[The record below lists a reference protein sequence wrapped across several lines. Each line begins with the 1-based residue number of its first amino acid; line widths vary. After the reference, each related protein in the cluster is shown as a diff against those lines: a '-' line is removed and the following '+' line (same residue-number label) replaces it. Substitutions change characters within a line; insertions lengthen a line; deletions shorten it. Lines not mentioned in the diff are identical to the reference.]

1 MRKVSI
7 ITKLSLLCLLFLA
20 TTFKVNAQSVHPLVP
35 DFYTFS
41 SDSLNGFDEE
51 SAKQA
56 ALGANAFGDEFKVYM
71 YFAKRDFIKVKY
83 NLFSKTPSQV
93 PASTAKGGSP
103 NQIAVANC
111 NNEDFEIA
119 GATSAVPST
128 LNVTTTTGVPGW
140 TVTSGSNSGG
150 TSSCTLP
157 GPYTNPPNAC
167 QVISPGSAG
176 LTDAVIGAGYKIW
189 SVFGNTTTTYPA
201 ATTANGFTC
210 YGDWF
215 IKINNQTAGSSVHKL
230 TKTFAVTP
238 NNALFQFAFI
248 AVIQGAHCCCDNAGF
263 ALKVYKQTGCSGV
276 PTLTTC
282 PSFTASPPAGVGC
295 SPTGTCGAGGATTY
309 LNASLG
315 GWYYNKWKVSTM
327 DLSSYI
333 GDCITIEVY
342 AIDCPYSGHAGYV
355 YFDAQCNPMAIIGNG
370 TSFPAGT
377 PQITLPTCGT
387 GNTATITAPPGMGP
401 YVWSGPDPLVNG
413 STAQTVTTSVTGNYT
428 ITMTPPGSCGPSVK
442 QVSVVISPAP
452 NIAISSQTQVSCTST
467 LNAVA
472 IQMASGSPNTSA
484 TPNYTVN
491 FTPAMPTGTVGQTA
505 TTGTYT
511 GFAPGTYTCTITDI
525 AGCTASQVINFA
537 AAPPIGSFSIS
548 APSGTIIGCNPPSI
562 SLNAVNTG
570 SLTNMTYTWVSTT
583 TGTATGSTWTGGAP
597 TGTNVLT
604 VIGADLGAG
613 SCPTTQTI
621 AIVQNTAVPTVTVN
635 PPTGNLACNSTCA
648 SFTASSSTTVN
659 VVGQWFAP
667 PGVATGGPSS
677 TPLVGCFNAPGT
689 YTVVFTN
696 IANGCSNSQTV
707 SVTSNSQVPTMSV
720 TANLGYTITCSV
732 PCVSLAIASNSTVAP
747 ISYSWTNV
755 ATSATVTPANGGYS
769 VCVPGSYIAAFKD
782 GLGCTVTQTVNVMID
797 TSRIFPTAI
806 TNLPSNSFT
815 LTCTNNTLL
824 ATAISNPQLAAN
836 NYSWTVPPNLT
847 TFTNQVVVNLSNITS
862 STSPTNYTVL
872 ATNPANG
879 CVGRQRVQFYK
890 DVFVPR
896 YNAVFTPSAITCA
909 NSCVQLSPQLA
920 TGTST
925 IPITFTFTSP
935 APTFTNNIPGSTF
948 CAPGTYTMDYTNSLN
963 GCSSQTTCVVPL
975 NVTFPSTVAL
985 APVQIPCGQTTTIV
999 TAGTTTTSNTYTYS
1013 WTPPENAGMG
1023 SPNGYSTTVNAPGVY
1038 EVVITNTVNGC
1049 STTNSVLVT
1058 SGSLDVSMTPN
1069 PASGYAPLNVGFS
1082 NTTPF
1087 TSSSG
1092 TVTTTW
1098 NYGNGITVSTT
1109 SLANT
1114 YTGSATP
1121 YPGGSTQYQTAGTY
1135 TVLLVMAQNVGTV
1148 SCVGT
1153 ATALVVVDLPS
1164 ELTVPNV
1171 FTPNGDGVN
1180 DNFTLLT
1187 TNLSEITFTV
1197 FDRWGVKMYDVKSES
1212 GNVSWDGKNFGG
1224 KEVPVGTYFY
1234 ILKAKG
1240 ADGKDYED
1248 KGSISLYR

>member
-1 MRKVSI
+1 MKKKSI
-7 ITKLSLLCLLFLA
+7 VKKLAFLLVALVLSA
-20 TTFKVNAQSVHPLVP
+20 TNANAQFEHPNVAP
-35 DFYTFS
+35 NYIFS
-41 SDSLNGFDEE
+41 ADSIKGFDENAA
-51 SAKQA
+51 SAA
-56 ALGANAFGDEFKVYM
+56 ILADDYVGDEYKVMMYYM
-71 YFAKRDFIKVKY
+71 KRDFVKAKY
-83 NLFSKTPSQV
+83 NLKTVEPIA
-93 PASTAKGGSP
+93 PSTAKGGSP
-103 NQIAVANC
+103 NSIAVANC
-111 NNEDFEIA
+111 VNEDFEEA
-119 GATSAVPST
+119 GLVSAVPGT
-128 LNVTTTTGVPGW
+128 INVTLPTAINGW
-140 TVTSGSNSGG
+140 TVNSGSNTGANASCVYKTMTGNPNAVWVMSGG
-150 TSSCTLP
+150 ST
-157 GPYTNPPNAC
+157 
-167 QVISPGSAG
+167 G
-176 LTDAVIGAGYKIW
+176 LIDPVIGASYPIY
-189 SVFGNTTTTYPA
+189 SVYGNTTTSYPA
-201 ATTANGFTC
+201 ATTLNGFQC
-210 YGDWF
+210 FGDWF
-215 IKINNQTAGSSVHKL
+215 IKMNNNTGGYTAHRLKKNIN
-230 TKTFAVTP
+230 VTP

-248 AVIQGAHCCCDNAGF
+248 AVLQSSHCCCTSGGF
-263 ALKVYKQTGCSGV
+263 SIKVQLGCA
-276 PTLTTC
+276 PATTTLLGC
-282 PSFTASPPAGVGC
+282 PQFTATAPQTAGCPGGAMACSSPSVGNTVTYLPAATAGV
-295 SPTGTCGAGGATTY
+295 S
-309 LNASLG
+309 
-315 GWYYNKWKVSTM
+315 YNRWKQNTL
-327 DLSSYI
+327 DLTSYI
-333 GDCITIEVY
+333 GQCVTIEVE
-342 AIDCPYSGHAGYV
+342 AFDCNAGGHYGYI
-355 YFDAQCNPMAIIGNG
+355 YFDAQCSPMAIIGNG

-377 PQITLPTCGT
+377 PNITLPTCGT
-387 GNTATITAPPGMGP
+387 GNTATITAPPGVGP
-401 YVWSGPDPLVNG
+401 YLWAGPDPLVNG
-413 STAQTVTTSVTGNYT
+413 STAQTVTTSVTGMYT
-428 ITMTPPGSCGPSVK
+428 LTMNPPGACLPIVRT
-442 QVSVVISPAP
+442 VSVVISPAP
-452 NIAISSQTQVSCTST
+452 NLAVSSQTQVSCTST
-467 LNAVA
+467 VNGLSL
-472 IQMASGSPNTSA
+472 IMGSGSPNTSA
-484 TPNYTVN
+484 TPNYTVS
-491 FTPAMPTGTVGQTA
+491 FAPAMPTATVGQSA

-511 GFAPGTYTCTITDI
+511 GFPAGTTTVTITDM
-525 AGCTASQVINFA
+525 AGCIATQTVNFQ

-562 SLNAVNTG
+562 SLNAINTG
-570 SLTNMTYTWVSTT
+570 TLTNMTYTWVSTT

-597 TGTNVLT
+597 SGTNVLT

-621 AIVQNTAVPTVTVN
+621 AIVQNTAVPTVSVN
-635 PPTGNLACNSTCA
+635 PITGNLTCNGAPAT
-648 SFTASSSTTVN
+648 FTATSSTTVN
-659 VVGQWFAP
+659 IVGQWFAP
-667 PGVATGGPSS
+667 PGVPVGGLSS
-677 TPLVGCFNAPGT
+677 TPLVGAFNAPGT

-696 IANGCSNSQTV
+696 VANGCSNSQTV
-707 SVTSNSQVPTMSV
+707 SVTSNSTIPTMSV

-732 PCVSLAIASNSTVAP
+732 PCVSLAIASSSTIAP

-755 ATSATVTPANGGYS
+755 TTSVTTTPVNGGYS
-769 VCVPGSYIAAFKD
+769 VCVPGTYVAGFKD

-797 TSRIFPTAI
+797 TARIFPTAI
-806 TNLPSNSFT
+806 TNLPSNSYT

-890 DVFVPR
+890 DIFVPR

-963 GCSSQTTCVVPL
+963 GCSSVTTCVVPL

-1049 STTNSVLVT
+1049 STTNSILVT

-1092 TVTTTW
+1092 TMTTTW

-1121 YPGGSTQYQTAGTY
+1121 YPGGSNQYQTAGTY

-1180 DNFTLLT
+1180 DSFTLLT

-1248 KGSISLYR
+1248 KGSISVYR

>member
-1 MRKVSI
+1 M
-7 ITKLSLLCLLFLA
+7 LFLA
-20 TTFKVNAQSVHPLVP
+20 TTFKVNAQSVHPMVP

-41 SDSLNGFDEE
+41 SDSLKGFDEE

-56 ALGANAFGDEFKVYM
+56 AFSANAFGDEFKVYM

-83 NLFSKTPSQV
+83 NLFSKTPAQI
-93 PASTAKGGSP
+93 PASTQKGGSP

-111 NNEDFEIA
+111 NNEDFENSSV
-119 GATSAVPST
+119 TPVPGT
-128 LNVTTTTGVPGW
+128 FNVTSSNAVPGW
-140 TVTSGSNSGG
+140 TVTSGSTG
-150 TSSCTLP
+150 SSATASCLLP
-157 GPYTNPPNAC
+157 GPYSNPPTAC
-167 QVISPGSAG
+167 QVISPGAAG

-263 ALKVYKQTGCSGV
+263 ALKVYKQTGCTGV

-377 PQITLPTCGT
+377 PFINLPTCGT

-401 YVWSGPDPLVNG
+401 YVWAGPDPLVNG
-413 STAQTVTTSVTGNYT
+413 STAQTVTTSVTGTYT

-442 QVSVVISPAP
+442 QVNVIISPAP

-467 LNAVA
+467 LNGVA
-472 IQMASGSPNTSA
+472 IQMGSGSPNTST
-484 TPNYTVN
+484 TPNYTVS
-491 FTPAMPTGTVGQTA
+491 FAPAMPTATVGQSA

-525 AGCTASQVINFA
+525 AGCIATQTMNFQ

-570 SLTNMTYTWVSTT
+570 SLTNMTYTWTSAT
-583 TGTATGSTWTGGAP
+583 TGTATGSVWTGGAP
-597 TGTNVLT
+597 SGTNVLT
-604 VIGADLGAG
+604 VTGNDMTVG

-621 AIVQNTAVPTVTVN
+621 AIVQNTAIPTINVF
-635 PPTGNLACNSTCA
+635 PPSGNLTCNGACA
-648 SFTASSSTTVN
+648 SFTAVSSTTTN
-659 VVGQWFAP
+659 IVGQWFAP
-667 PGVATGGPSS
+667 PGVPVGSPSS
-677 TPLVGCFNAPGT
+677 TPLLGCFSAPGT
-689 YTVVFTN
+689 YTATFTN

-707 SVTSNSQVPTMSV
+707 SVTSNAQVPTMSV

-732 PCVSLAIASNSTVAP
+732 PCVSLAISSSSNFAP

-755 ATSATVTPANGGYS
+755 TTSVTSTPANGGYS
-769 VCVPGSYIAAFKD
+769 VCVPGTYIASFKD
-782 GLGCTVTQTVNVMID
+782 GNMCTVSQTVNVMID
-797 TSRIFPTAI
+797 TTRIFPNAI

-815 LTCTNNTLL
+815 LSCKNDTLL
-824 ATAISNPQLAAN
+824 ATAISNPMLSAN

-847 TFTNQVVVNLSNITS
+847 TFTNQVLVNLSNITS
-862 STSPTNYTVL
+862 STTPTNYTVL
-872 ATNPANG
+872 CTNPANG
-879 CVGRQRVQFYK
+879 CVGRQKVQFYK
-890 DVFVPR
+890 DIFVPK

-920 TGTST
+920 SGTSAV
-925 IPITFTFTSP
+925 PITFTFTSP
-935 APTFTNNIPGSTF
+935 APTLTNNIPGSTF
-948 CAPGTYTMDYTNSLN
+948 CAPGTYTMDYTNALN
-963 GCSSQTTCVVPL
+963 GCSSVTTCVVPL
-975 NVTFPSTVAL
+975 NTVPPSTVPL
-985 APVQIPCGQTTTIV
+985 TPVQIPCGKTTTIV

-1013 WTPPENAGMG
+1013 WTPPENGGMG
-1023 SPNGYSTTVNAPGVY
+1023 APNGYSTTVNTPGVY
-1038 EVVITNTVNGC
+1038 EVVITNTINGC

-1058 SGSLDVSMTPN
+1058 SSSGTMEVSMNAN
-1069 PASGYAPLNVGFS
+1069 PPSGYAPLPVTFN

-1092 TVTTTW
+1092 TVTTMW

-1114 YTGSATP
+1114 YTGTTTP
-1121 YPGGSTQYQTAGTY
+1121 YLGGSSQYQTAGTY
-1135 TVLLVMAQNVGTV
+1135 TVVLYMNQTTTTHT
-1148 SCVGT
+1148 CVGT
-1153 ATALVVVDLPS
+1153 ATTVVIVDLPS

-1171 FTPNGDGVN
+1171 FTPNNDGVN

-1187 TNLSEITFTV
+1187 TNLTEITFTV

-1240 ADGKDYED
+1240 GDGKDYED